1 MCSSRNPTPNSE
13 GLGTIKG
20 LCAAQGIYSYE
31 PRHIGAVT
39 TPLCNSLPYFLRR
52 YRYSVA
58 REILRSRQMS
68 CTGVC
73 RSS

>member
-39 TPLCNSLPYFLRR
+39 TPLLY
-52 YRYSVA
+52 A
-58 REILRSRQMS
+58 AEQ
-68 CTGVC
+68 
-73 RSS
+73 